1 MPTQLE
7 ISLNPTSANGD
18 ILTSNGS
25 SRIRF
30 ATSTTANQ
38 IITAVSSAASGLE
51 WRTYGGAASTSYI
64 LIGSSTVTTA
74 TGAITISNIPSGYTD
89 LQILV
94 TAYNSTDGNLLFDI
108 NSNSN
113 SVYSATHFT
122 MKDASATAAA
132 GSQRNRTDG
141 IYPTSWY
148 TYGPSGGYMEFNI
161 MNYSTSSYYKPILM
175 RVGAASATTSLSAV
189 TVFSA
194 GTFRS
199 TSAITSI
206 RFTQLPSSPNLAYI
220 AIFGIKRFGQ

>member
-25 SRIRF
+25 SRVRF
-30 ATSTTANQ
+30 AASTTANQ

-64 LIGSSTVTTA
+64 LIGSSTVTA
-74 TGAITISNIPSGYTD
+74 SGGAITISNIPSGYTD

-94 TAYNSTDGNLLFDI
+94 TAYNSTSGNILFDI

-113 SVYSATHFT
+113 SVYSTTHFT
-122 MKDASATAAA
+122 MKDTSAAA
-132 GSQRNRTDG
+132 AESQRNRTDG

-175 RVGAASATTSLSAV
+175 RVGAAAATTSLSAV